1 MTDNN
6 IVLELAQRTK
16 GSCMVGVVGP
26 VRTGKSTF
34 IKRFMETLVIPAIGD
49 EFTRERARDELPQS
63 GSGRSIMTAEPKF
76 VPEEPVSIPL
86 GENSNLKVRL
96 VDCVGYMVDGAV
108 GQTEDGRERMVTTP
122 WFDHEV
128 TMTEAAEAGTGLV
141 IQKHADLGI
150 VVTSDGSICDLP
162 RSVYLEPEERVIREL
177 QQIGKPFVVLLNSAE
192 PEGEAALQAAESI
205 QKSYGV
211 NCLRVNC
218 QSLGERD
225 IAQILRLA
233 LEDFPLRS
241 LEFFLPD
248 WVRAL
253 PEEDAL
259 KHQLYTA
266 ILEAGEGAARLR
278 DREQVL
284 QRLQQ
289 EELISAVKTLG
300 EDLGQGSGQIEV
312 QLPRSL
318 YYALLSERSGVK
330 VENDGDLMARMSE
343 LREIR
348 SEYDRLHQALESA
361 RETGYG
367 VVLPAPE
374 EMELEEPQIVQKA
387 GKYAVKLHASAPA
400 IHLLSTRIDCEVN
413 PALGGDGASE
423 EILGFL
429 LQGFEGDVNRIWE
442 SKIFGRSLNDLA
454 EESLSARIQ
463 ALPEHARER
472 LRLVLQRMI
481 NEQSSGLICILL

>member
-6 IVLELAQRTK
+6 IVKELAQRTM
-16 GSCMVGVVGP
+16 GSCMLGVVGP

-34 IKRFMETLVIPAIGD
+34 IKRFMEKLVIPAID
-49 EFTRERARDELPQS
+49 DAFTRERARDELPQS

-76 VPEEPVSIPL
+76 VPEEPVTIRL
-86 GENSNLKVRL
+86 GENSTLKVRL
-96 VDCVGYMVDGAV
+96 VDCVGYMVDGAA
-108 GQTEDGRERMVTTP
+108 GQEEDGRERMVTTP

-128 TMTEAAEAGTGLV
+128 TMTQAAETGTALV
-141 IQKHADLGI
+141 IQKHADIGI
-150 VVTSDGSICDLP
+150 VVTCDGSICDLP
-162 RSVYLEPEERVIREL
+162 RSAYMEPEGRVIREL
-177 QQIGKPFVVLLNSAE
+177 QQIGKPFVVLLNSQE
-192 PEGEAALQAAESI
+192 PEGEAAVQAAESI
-205 QKSYGV
+205 YNTYGV
-211 NCLRVNC
+211 SCLRVNC
-218 QSLGERD
+218 QSLGECE
-225 IAQILRLA
+225 IAQILRQA

-241 LEFFLPD
+241 LQFYLPD

-253 PEEDAL
+253 PREEEL
-259 KHQLYTA
+259 KQQLYSS
-266 ILEAGEGAARLR
+266 ILQAGEGAARLR

-284 QRLQQ
+284 QRLQKV
-289 EELISAVKTLG
+289 EIVSSVKTLE
-300 EDLGQGSGQIEV
+300 EDLGQGSAQIEV

-330 VENDGDLMARMSE
+330 VENDGDLLARMSE

-367 VVLPAPE
+367 VVLPEAE
-374 EMELEEPQIVQKA
+374 EMELEEPQIVQKG

-413 PALGGDGASE
+413 PAIGGDGASE

-463 ALPEHARER
+463 ALPENARER
-472 LRLVLQRMI
+472 LRLTLQRMI
-481 NEQSSGLICILL
+481 NEQSSRLICILL